1 VGHLLSYR
9 KSTERLG
16 NFDSILWVVLAV
28 GEFRFRAMK
37 FQSANCANKRE
48 FLTQRRGGRRGQR
61 KRKRR
66 EKTETFGRP
75 ATIGLHVSYC
85 DPGDK
90 CLSSSST

>member
-48 FLTQRRGGRRGQR
+48 FLTQSNG
-61 KRKRR
+61 
-66 EKTETFGRP
+66 
-75 ATIGLHVSYC
+75 VS
-85 DPGDK
+85 
-90 CLSSSST
+90 